1 MLGIHWAGLDL
12 SPSGKSRETHLQGG
26 QLLERLLPPP
36 RAGAR
41 GTPRPQ
47 SLAHQPRVCGAAS
60 GESCKGSAMTPPG
73 EPWASHGPSGR
84 RPLRPPPPASVWSP
98 AGL

>member
-36 RAGAR
+36 RAGRRCSDSRASEPVGQEGFPGCR
-41 GTPRPQ
+41 TGEGGGGAGTLRAICGPNGLN
-47 SLAHQPRVCGAAS
+47 SL
-60 GESCKGSAMTPPG
+60 
-73 EPWASHGPSGR
+73 
-84 RPLRPPPPASVWSP
+84 
-98 AGL
+98 

>member
-36 RAGAR
+36 RAGR
-41 GTPRPQ
+41 RC
-47 SLAHQPRVCGAAS
+47 SDSRAS
-60 GESCKGSAMTPPG
+60 EPVGQEGFPGGRTGGGGGWVVQWESG
-73 EPWASHGPSGR
+73 GR
-84 RPLRPPPPASVWSP
+84 CDK
-98 AGL
+98 AGWEVL